1 MFKSKRILALDV
13 GASDLKLAEFIPQ
26 KSGGVELI
34 RYAVGALELD
44 PHSEEDRHA
53 LITSTLQTMLTEN
66 GIKPGPVLIS
76 VAGQSVFSK
85 FVKLPPTDRDK
96 IHQIVQFEAQQNVP
110 FPIDEVVWDYQLIG
124 SGVGELDVMLAAI
137 KTDIIQQLFVCI
149 EAAGLEPELV
159 DVAPM
164 ALYNAT
170 RYNYSELPACTLV
183 VDMGA
188 RSTDLIFIERGRVFN
203 RSIPVAGNAITQQI
217 MQEFNLA
224 FADAEEMK
232 KAHAFVAF
240 GGAYE
245 GHKSEV
251 VDKVSK
257 SVRSIMTRMHAEILR
272 SINFYRGQQS
282 GEAPTQVLLAGG
294 TSVIPYTDTF
304 LKEKLSIDVDYLNP
318 FANVTVS
325 AAIPAEQIGRSA
337 HVMGQ
342 VVGLALR
349 RRMPCPIEINL
360 LPPAKAAERAFRRK
374 QPIFLLAILGIIL
387 TVGVWA
393 VYFSKMAQ
401 LARDRYSA
409 LHDNA
414 EKLATVE
421 ARLRGQENQ
430 VKTVQSKL
438 SRLQNLARL
447 RTQWLEVLNQIRSC
461 MPEGMVL
468 VSLRPEGAIAGLA
481 ITDEAEAATA
491 PTPKTAATQATGEQP
506 EIRALE
512 VKGFIYRDKMESTVT
527 NAAPSVA
534 STNAV
539 VPAVV
544 AATNEVSKGEKQNL
558 IRAFRDALR
567 EKSLFNNKTEVVAA
581 PAPGEFAQEF
591 ELRIVLKNP
600 LRP

>member
-1 MFKSKRILALDV
+1 MFKSERILALDV
-13 GASDLKLAEFIPQ
+13 GASGLKLAEFVPL
-26 KSGGVELI
+26 KSGGVELV
-34 RYAVGALELD
+34 RYAVGALDLD
-44 PHSEEDRHA
+44 PHSDEDRHA
-53 LITSTLQTMLTEN
+53 RITSTLQAMLAEA
-66 GIKPGPVLIS
+66 GVKPGPVLVS

-85 FVKLPPTDRDK
+85 FVKLPPTDREK
-96 IHQIVQFEAQQNVP
+96 IQQIVQFEAQQNVP

-124 SGVGELDVMLAAI
+124 PGVGELDVMLAAI
-137 KTDIIQQLFVCI
+137 KADIIQQLFACI

-170 RYNYSELPACTLV
+170 RYNYGELPACALV

-188 RSTDLIFIERGRVFN
+188 RSTDLIFIEQGRVFN

-217 MQEFNLA
+217 MQEFTLS

-257 SVRSIMTRMHAEILR
+257 SVRSVMTRMHAEIVR

-282 GEAPTQVLLAGG
+282 GEAPSLVLLAGG
-294 TSVIPYTDTF
+294 TSIISYTDTF
-304 LKEKLSIDVDYLNP
+304 LKEKLNIEVDYLNP
-318 FANVTVS
+318 FTNVAVN

-360 LPPAKAAERAFRRK
+360 LPPVKVAERAFRRK
-374 QPIFLLAILGIIL
+374 QPMFVMAMLGVIL
-387 TVGVWA
+387 TVAVWA
-393 VYFSKMAQ
+393 IYFSKMAQ
-401 LARDRYSA
+401 LAHARSQTLSA
-409 LHDNA
+409 YV
-414 EKLATVE
+414 ETLAAIET
-421 ARLRGQENQ
+421 RLQGQESR
-430 VKTVQSKL
+430 VKSIQNKL
-438 SRLQNLARL
+438 DKLQNLARL
-447 RTQWLEVLNQIRSC
+447 RTQWLEMVDQIRAC

-468 VSLRPEGAIAGLA
+468 VWLRPERAAGVA
-481 ITDEAEAATA
+481 SADEAENVGAPARASMRVAASV
-491 PTPKTAATQATGEQP
+491 P
-506 EIRALE
+506 EMRALE
-512 VKGFIYRDKMESTVT
+512 VKGFIYRDKLESAAAVGTPQPVAGA
-527 NAAPSVA
+527 NAPASAVIA
-534 STNAV
+534 STNETRKV
-539 VPAVV
+539 
-544 AATNEVSKGEKQNL
+544 EEQNL

-567 EKSLFNNKTEVVAA
+567 EKPLFSNKTEVVSA

-591 ELRIVLKNP
+591 EMRIVLKHP
-600 LRP
+600 LRL

>member
-1 MFKSKRILALDV
+1 MFKSERILALDI
-13 GASDLKLAEFIPQ
+13 GASGLKLAEFIPL
-26 KSGGVELI
+26 KSGGVELV
-34 RYAVGALELD
+34 RYAVGMLDLD

-53 LITSTLQTMLTEN
+53 RITSTLQTMLAEA

-85 FVKLPPTDRDK
+85 FVKLPPTDREK
-96 IHQIVQFEAQQNVP
+96 IQQIVQFEAQQNVP

-124 SGVGELDVMLAAI
+124 PGVGELDVMLAAI
-137 KTDIIQQLFVCI
+137 KAEIIQQLFTCI

-170 RYNYSELPACTLV
+170 RYNYNELPACTLV

-217 MQEFNLA
+217 MQEFTLA

-257 SVRSIMTRMHAEILR
+257 SVRSVMTRMHAEIVR

-282 GEAPTQVLLAGG
+282 GEAPTLVLLAGG
-294 TSVIPYTDTF
+294 TAIIPYTDTF
-304 LKEKLSIDVDYLNP
+304 LKEKLNVEVDYLNP
-318 FANVTVS
+318 FTNIAVS

-360 LPPAKAAERAFRRK
+360 LPPAKVAERAFRRK
-374 QPIFLLAILGIIL
+374 QPLLVFAILGIIL

-393 VYFSKMAQ
+393 TYFSKMAQ
-401 LARDRYSA
+401 LTRARYHA
-409 LHDNA
+409 IH
-414 EKLATVE
+414 EKVATLAAIET
-421 ARLRGQENQ
+421 RLQAQENT
-430 VKTVQSKL
+430 VKSIQNKL
-438 SRLQNLARL
+438 DKLQNLAWL
-447 RTQWLEVLNQIRSC
+447 RTQWLEILDQIRAC

-468 VSLRPEGAIAGLA
+468 TALRPEGFAAA
-481 ITDEAEAATA
+481 AAAEEAENAAA
-491 PTPKTAATQATGEQP
+491 PAKTASARAASGVP

-512 VKGFIYRDKMESTVT
+512 VKGFIYRDKMDAAAGMSMARSVTETNTV
-527 NAAPSVA
+527 
-534 STNAV
+534 NAV
-539 VPAVV
+539 
-544 AATNEVSKGEKQNL
+544 AASEPRKGEERNL

-567 EKSLFNNKTEVVAA
+567 EKSVFSNKTEVVSA

-591 ELRIVLKNP
+591 ELRIVLKHP

>member
-1 MFKSKRILALDV
+1 MFKSERILALDV
-13 GASDLKLAEFIPQ
+13 GASGLKLAEFMPL
-26 KSGGVELI
+26 KSGGVELV
-34 RYAVGALELD
+34 RYAVGALDLD
-44 PHSEEDRHA
+44 PHSDEDRHA
-53 LITSTLQTMLTEN
+53 RITSTLLGMLAES
-66 GIKPGPVLIS
+66 GIKPGPVLVS

-96 IHQIVQFEAQQNVP
+96 IQQIVQFEAQQNVP

-124 SGVGELDVMLAAI
+124 PGIGELDVMLAAI
-137 KTDIIQQLFVCI
+137 KADIIQQLCACI

-170 RYNYSELPACTLV
+170 RYNYEKLPACTLV

-188 RSTDLIFIERGRVFN
+188 RSTDLIFIEQGRVFN
-203 RSIPVAGNAITQQI
+203 RSIPVAGNAITQQV
-217 MQEFNLA
+217 MQEFTLA

-257 SVRSIMTRMHAEILR
+257 SVRSVMTRMHAEIVR

-282 GEAPTQVLLAGG
+282 GEAPSLLLLAGG
-294 TSVIPYTDTF
+294 TSIIPYTDTF
-304 LKEKLSIDVDYLNP
+304 LKEKLNMEVDYFNP
-318 FANVTVS
+318 FTNVAVNS
-325 AAIPAEQIGRSA
+325 SIPAEQIGRSA

-360 LPPAKAAERAFRRK
+360 LPPAKLAARAFRRK
-374 QPIFLLAILGIIL
+374 QPMFVMALLGVIL

-393 VYFSKMAQ
+393 AYFFKMSQ
-401 LARDRYSA
+401 LARERNHAIRGSV
-409 LHDNA
+409 
-414 EKLATVE
+414 EQLAAVE
-421 ARLRGQENQ
+421 
-430 VKTVQSKL
+430 
-438 SRLQNLARL
+438 SRLQGQESRVKSIQGKLDNLRNLGRL
-447 RTQWLEVLNQIRSC
+447 RTQWLEMLDQIRAC

-468 VSLRPEGAIAGLA
+468 VSLRPEGAGVATA
-481 ITDEAEAATA
+481 NDEAENAAPA
-491 PTPKTAATQATGEQP
+491 QAKAASAKP
-506 EIRALE
+506 AEIRALE
-512 VKGFIYRDKMESTVT
+512 VKGFIYRDKLESSAKAVPSPAVGT
-527 NAAPSVA
+527 NGV
-534 STNAV
+534 
-539 VPAVV
+539 AVV
-544 AATNEVSKGEKQNL
+544 ATATNETGRVEANP
-558 IRAFRDALR
+558 IHAFRDALR
-567 EKSLFNNKTEVVAA
+567 GKPAFNNKTEVVSA
-581 PAPGEFAQEF
+581 PAPSEVAQEF
-591 ELRIVLKNP
+591 EMRVVLKQP